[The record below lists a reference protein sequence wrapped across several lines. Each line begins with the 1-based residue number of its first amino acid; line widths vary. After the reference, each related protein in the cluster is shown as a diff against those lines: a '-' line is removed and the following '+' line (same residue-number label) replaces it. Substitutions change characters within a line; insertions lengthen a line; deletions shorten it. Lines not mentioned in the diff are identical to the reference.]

1 MSDTAPAAALD
12 PKLFRRVVGHF
23 ATGVTVLATQVEAEV
38 HGMTA
43 NAFMSLSLDPML
55 VVVGLGKQT
64 KLAEHLRTAGGFTV
78 NVLRADQEALSNY
91 FAARWEGAPPSFRF
105 VPWEAYA
112 RLEGCAASLGCALE
126 SLFPGGDHWLVVGRV
141 MALHLGVEPRRPL
154 VFHAG
159 AYSRLEQGTQSPAP
173 ELDED
178 TPPVLAYYDDWCQ
191 D

>member
-1 MSDTAPAAALD
+1 MTPGSGPALS
-12 PKLFRRVVGHF
+12 PKLFRQVAGHF
-23 ATGVTVLATQVEAEV
+23 ATGVTVLATQAAAEV

-55 VVVGLGKQT
+55 IVVGLGRLT
-64 KLAEHLRTAGGFTV
+64 RLAEHLQSAGGFTV

-91 FAARWEGAPPSFRF
+91 FAARWEGPAPSFRF
-105 VPWEAYA
+105 VPWEHYA

-126 SLFPGGDHWLVVGRV
+126 QMVPGGDHWLVVGRV
-141 MALHLGVEPRRPL
+141 TALHLGVEPRRPL

-159 AYSRLEQGTQSPAP
+159 AYGRLEQGVQTPAP

-178 TPPVLAYYDDWCQ
+178 TPPVLAYYDEWRAD
-191 D
+191 

>member
-1 MSDTAPAAALD
+1 MSADAPALD
-12 PKLFRRVVGHF
+12 PKQFRRVVGHF
-23 ATGVTVLATQVEAEV
+23 ATGVTVLATQMEAEV

-64 KLAEHLRTAGGFTV
+64 RLAEHLQATGGFSV

-91 FAARWEGAPPSFRF
+91 FAARRDGPPPSFRF

-112 RLEGCAASLGCALE
+112 RLEGCAASLGCTLEALY
-126 SLFPGGDHWLVVGRV
+126 PGGDHWLVVGRV
-141 MALHLGVEPRRPL
+141 TALHLGVEPRRPL

-159 AYSRLEQGTQSPAP
+159 AYSRLDQGGQTPAP
-173 ELDED
+173 ELDES
-178 TPPVLAYYDDWCQ
+178 TPPVQVYYDDWCQ